1 MNRDHIKGSAR
12 QAKGSVKSAAG
23 RVTGDSKLQ
32 AEGKAGKVGGKIQKA
47 VGSIKD
53 KMRGK

>member
-12 QAKGSVKSAAG
+12 QARGSVKSAAG
-23 RVTGDSKLQ
+23 KLTGDSKLQ
-32 AEGKAGKVGGKIQKA
+32 AEGKAEKLGGKIQKA